1 MAGTTDRRK
10 GGARQSLCIGI
21 DIGGTHSDGVLA
33 AGTRILT
40 SVDRKSV
47 GRERV

>member
-33 AGTRILT
+33 AGTRILAAA
-40 SVDRKSV
+40 KV
-47 GRERV
+47 GTH